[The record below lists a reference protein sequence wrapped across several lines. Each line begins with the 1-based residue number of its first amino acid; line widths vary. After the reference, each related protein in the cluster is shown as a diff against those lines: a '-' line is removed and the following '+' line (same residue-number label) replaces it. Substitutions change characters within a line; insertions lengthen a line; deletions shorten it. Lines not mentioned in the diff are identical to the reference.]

1 MMEVVLFYTFISQ
14 NASEEIDA
22 FFRTLPEDLRLSISQ
37 YQNQKDKQAR
47 VLSKFLTEKLFHQFY
62 PDHQLDWKRLK
73 KDENSK
79 PYLEGYHFNFSSA
92 HSEDLCIV
100 CASVKDKCGVDVE
113 ILKPL
118 DISVYKDFLHSE
130 EQDYLLKGQ
139 NSVNDF
145 YNIWIKKEAIL
156 KASGLGI
163 SKELNEVNTLP
174 DCIQVSGQKFF
185 TNEVFISELYK
196 VFVASENPSVKISVY
211 NISIG

>member
-14 NASEEIDA
+14 NAPEEMDI
-22 FFRTLPEDLRLSISQ
+22 FFRTLPEELRLSISQ

-62 PDHQLDWKRLK
+62 PDYHLDWKRLK

-92 HSEDLCIV
+92 HSEDLCVV
-100 CASVKDKCGVDVE
+100 CASVNDKCGVDVE
-113 ILKPL
+113 VLKPL
-118 DISVYKDFLHSE
+118 DVSVYKDFLHSE
-130 EQDYLLKGQ
+130 EQNYLLKGQ
-139 NSVNDF
+139 NAVNDF
-145 YNIWIKKEAIL
+145 YNIWVRKEAVL

-163 SKELNEVNTLP
+163 SKEFNEVNTLP
-174 DCIQVSGQKFF
+174 DCIQVNDQNFF

-196 VFVASENPSVKISVY
+196 VFIASEDPSVKIRVY

>member
-1 MMEVVLFYTFISQ
+1 MEVVLFYTFISQ
-14 NASEEIDA
+14 NAPEEMDI
-22 FFRTLPEDLRLSISQ
+22 FFRTLPGELRFSISQ

-62 PDHQLDWKRLK
+62 PDYQLDWKRLR

-92 HSEDLCIV
+92 HSEDLCVV
-100 CASVKDKCGVDVE
+100 CASVNDRCGVDAE

-118 DISVYKDFLHSE
+118 DVSVYKDFLHSE

-145 YNIWIKKEAIL
+145 YNIWVRKEAVL

-174 DCIQVSGQKFF
+174 DCIQVNGQDFF

-196 VFVASENPSVKISVY
+196 VFVASENPSVKISVC
-211 NISIG
+211 NISID